1 MFLNLMSPCKY
12 LIYGGLQE
20 EAKFSFNVYHPYFQ
34 WTNKYNKSELESYHY
49 FTVFILLYQLHLV
62 FF

>member
-20 EAKFSFNVYHPYFQ
+20 EAKFSYNVHRPYFM
-34 WTNKYNKSELESYHY
+34 NKQ
-49 FTVFILLYQLHLV
+49 IQ
-62 FF
+62 